1 MYNLRYHIITIV
13 AIFLALAL
21 GLLMGAAIGGSEALR
36 QTSSSLVENLRKDY
50 SAAISERDKL
60 KEELLRNDRL
70 GSELFLAWSK
80 DRLAKKSI
88 LVLTD
93 SSSTA
98 SLERVED
105 TLSRAGAQT
114 IRLNFNVENFDSLNE
129 ADLSELKALLG
140 RLSHKSTA
148 DLSPKQVLSLSS
160 ELLVGE
166 LESGALARIK
176 SGLSLEDNKEKQQAE
191 EQQEGTQQESAQQ
204 EATQQQEAEQVQTD
218 TSQFEQH
225 GEVAEA
231 GQQLSGELLEYLLKH
246 RLINL
251 TASKDASAK
260 ISGVV
265 CLALSADKSSH
276 PWGLALSA
284 AASQAKIPTVL
295 TQLSSYDDKL
305 LIDAQ
310 TRGFSG
316 VAACETMVGEYGLL
330 ALLSGAEA
338 GVYGIEGAKTYPD
351 LPQQP

>member
-60 KEELLRNDRL
+60 KEELLRNDKL

-140 RLSHKSTA
+140 RLSHKNTA

-166 LESGALARIK
+166 LQSGALTRIK
-176 SGLSLEDNKEKQQAE
+176 SGLSSQDDKESQQAE
-191 EQQEGTQQESAQQ
+191 TQQEGVQQEGA
-204 EATQQQEAEQVQTD
+204 QQQEADQAQTD
-218 TSQFEQH
+218 KSQLEQRN
-225 GEVAEA
+225 EAAEG

-246 RLINL
+246 KLINL

-260 ISGVV
+260 LSGVV

-276 PWGLALSA
+276 PWGLTLSA